1 VDDPRLEAQAQ
12 AQETVASV
20 HMAAGRLDEAM
31 AAFDRALGLASAT
44 GRAYT
49 EAQALTGIAVAL
61 TARGDAGPA
70 LAVAEAALRLARR
83 ARYLVLEGQALVA
96 AADAALML
104 GQPDVAHEHA
114 RAAPDVHQR
123 SGYVPG
129 LAAADRVFNLTPV
142 GRRGGDPVV
151 PAPSRRLIRPA

>member
-1 VDDPRLEAQAQ
+1 VDDPRLEAQ

-96 AADAALML
+96 AAAALML
-104 GQPDVAHEHA
+104 GQQVAREHA
-114 RAAPDVHQR
+114 RAALDVHQR

-142 GRRGGDPVV
+142 DRRGGDRVV